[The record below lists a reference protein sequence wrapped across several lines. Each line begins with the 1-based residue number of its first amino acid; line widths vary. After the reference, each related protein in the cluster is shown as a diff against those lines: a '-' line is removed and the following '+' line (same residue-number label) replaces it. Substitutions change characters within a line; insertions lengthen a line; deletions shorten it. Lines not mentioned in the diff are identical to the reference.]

1 MQFFRD
7 CESGGAWPFLVRGVN
22 CLLNCDNGR
31 DLCLVTECR
40 GGVRWWV
47 SEQKGTPTREGLE
60 KKRGKHGALC
70 IACPNKRCACAGRL
84 PLLFWRFSG
93 GPLGRTAAKP
103 PRYSFTGT
111 IAHKAPEA

>member
-40 GGVRWWV
+40 
-47 SEQKGTPTREGLE
+47 
-60 KKRGKHGALC
+60 ALC
-70 IACPNKRCACAGRL
+70 LSPLCTTDKWDGGGGR
-84 PLLFWRFSG
+84 
-93 GPLGRTAAKP
+93 
-103 PRYSFTGT
+103 
-111 IAHKAPEA
+111 

>member
-40 GGVRWWV
+40 GESGGGC
-47 SEQKGTPTREGLE
+47 QNKKGTPTRGGLE
-60 KKRGKHGALC
+60 KGGNTAPCALHVLTKDVRVLGVF
-70 IACPNKRCACAGRL
+70 PF
-84 PLLFWRFSG
+84 LFWRFSG
-93 GPLGRTAAKP
+93 GPLGRTTAE
-103 PRYSFTGT
+103 
-111 IAHKAPEA
+111 APALLLHRDYCS

>member
-40 GGVRWWV
+40 GIRVVGC
-47 SEQKGTPTREGLE
+47 QTKGTPAKRTG
-60 KKRGKHGALC
+60 KRGKHGALC
-70 IACPNKRCACAGRL
+70 IACPTKMCVCGASSLIFSA
-84 PLLFWRFSG
+84 LLVALWDLLLKKTPALLLHRDYCS
-93 GPLGRTAAKP
+93 
-103 PRYSFTGT
+103 
-111 IAHKAPEA
+111 